1 MGSQADLGLTM
12 DESKELANY
21 QRSLVILGPAGG
33 AVMLCPGNQVGVP
46 VEQRCAYAAKCPLL
60 RAGKAP
66 ADKLCPIERSI
77 TEERFSSWSRTVG
90 QDPEYLTE
98 DARST
103 VSTLTYIDLQ
113 EQRCTNIL
121 STGEAARL
129 TQTNV
134 TEAIN
139 FTTQDAEGAQTQ
151 TVLPLTW
158 ERVLHINAELLAQLQ
173 VQRRMILKD
182 WRTNAFP
189 AFRLGPSDRASYR
202 AGPYRASISLNLGV
216 LLWSPS
222 LMHRWEWDEYVA
234 NATDVQIEQRAIRR
248 SAAVVVPFLS

>member
-1 MGSQADLGLTM
+1 MFSSLLGTSAELGLTM
-12 DESKELANY
+12 DESKELVAF

-33 AVMLCPGNQVGVP
+33 AVMLCPGNQVGVSP
-46 VEQRCAYAAKCPLL
+46 EQRCAYAAKCPLL

-66 ADKLCPIERSI
+66 ADKLCPIERAI
-77 TEERFSSWSRTVG
+77 TEERFSAWSRAIG

-98 DARST
+98 DGRAT
-103 VSTLTYIDLQ
+103 VSSLTYIDLQ

-139 FTTQDAEGAQTQ
+139 FTTVDQEGGQTQ

-158 ERVLHINAELLAQLQ
+158 ERVLHINAELLAQLGER
-173 VQRRMILKD
+173 RRMILKD
-182 WRTNAFP
+182 WMT
-189 AFRLGPSDRASYR
+189 
-202 AGPYRASISLNLGV
+202 
-216 LLWSPS
+216 
-222 LMHRWEWDEYVA
+222 VA
-234 NATDVQIEQRAIRR
+234 
-248 SAAVVVPFLS
+248 LSCVSSRPE

>member
-1 MGSQADLGLTM
+1 MHLILLLKKFSSLLGTQADLGLTT
-12 DESKELANY
+12 DESKELLAY

-33 AVMLCPGNQVGVP
+33 SVMLCPGNQVGIP
-46 VEQRCAYAAKCPLL
+46 PEERCAYAAKCPLL
-60 RAGKAP
+60 RVGKAP
-66 ADKLCPIERSI
+66 ADKLCPIERAI
-77 TEERFSSWSRTVG
+77 TEERFSAWARTVG

-98 DARST
+98 DARAT

-113 EQRCTNIL
+113 EQRCTHIL

-139 FTTQDAEGAQTQ
+139 FTTVDQEGGQTQ

-173 VQRRMILKD
+173 TQRRMVLKD
-182 WRTNAFP
+182 WMTIAFCCVSS
-189 AFRLGPSDRASYR
+189 R
-202 AGPYRASISLNLGV
+202 V
-216 LLWSPS
+216 
-222 LMHRWEWDEYVA
+222 E
-234 NATDVQIEQRAIRR
+234 
-248 SAAVVVPFLS
+248 

>member
-1 MGSQADLGLTM
+1 M
-12 DESKELANY
+12 DESKELVAF

-33 AVMLCPGNQVGVP
+33 AVLVCPGNQVGVP
-46 VEQRCAYAAKCPLL
+46 TEQRCAYAAKCPLR

-66 ADKLCPIERSI
+66 ADKLRPIERAL

-103 VSTLTYIDLQ
+103 VSTLTYIDIQ

-121 STGEAARL
+121 ATGEAARL

-134 TEAIN
+134 TEAID

-173 VQRRMILKD
+173 VQRRIPHGGTAHI
-182 WRTNAFP
+182 RQ
-189 AFRLGPSDRASYR
+189 FRGEERIYLQSSEHKSSSRLR
-202 AGPYRASISLNLGV
+202 CIRLCSLAK
-216 LLWSPS
+216 LLRN
-222 LMHRWEWDEYVA
+222 HH
-234 NATDVQIEQRAIRR
+234 QRLC
-248 SAAVVVPFLS
+248 P

>member
-1 MGSQADLGLTM
+1 MTALGPLERAEMAPGSTFSSILGTKTELGLTLE
-12 DESKELANY
+12 ESQELASFE
-21 QRSLVILGPAGG
+21 RSLVILGPAGG
-33 AVMLCPGNQVGVP
+33 AVMICPGNQVGLSP
-46 VEQRCAYAAKCPLL
+46 EQRCPYAAKCPLL

-66 ADKLCPIERSI
+66 ADKMCPIERVI

-98 DARST
+98 DARAT

-139 FTTQDAEGAQTQ
+139 FTTVDQEGGQTQ

-173 VQRRMILKD
+173 EQRRMILKD
-182 WRTNAFP
+182 WMLTPEQKWKIAKAEGKAKGNDI
-189 AFRLGPSDRASYR
+189 GTQQ
-202 AGPYRASISLNLGV
+202 SIRGDKLRKLD
-216 LLWSPS
+216 P
-222 LMHRWEWDEYVA
+222 D
-234 NATDVQIEQRAIRR
+234 
-248 SAAVVVPFLS
+248 FL

>member
-1 MGSQADLGLTM
+1 M
-12 DESKELANY
+12 
-21 QRSLVILGPAGG
+21 V
-33 AVMLCPGNQVGVP
+33 CPGNQVGVP
-46 VEQRCAYAAKCPLL
+46 TEQRCAYAAKCPLL

-77 TEERFSSWSRTVG
+77 TEERFSSWARTIG

-98 DARST
+98 DGRST
-103 VSTLTYIDLQ
+103 VASLTYIDLQ

-121 STGEAARL
+121 ATGEAARL

-134 TEAIN
+134 TEAISFSTVN
-139 FTTQDAEGAQTQ
+139 EAGEQTQ

-182 WRTNAFP
+182 WMMIAFP
-189 AFRLGPSDRASYR
+189 C
-202 AGPYRASISLNLGV
+202 V
-216 LLWSPS
+216 SP
-222 LMHRWEWDEYVA
+222 R
-234 NATDVQIEQRAIRR
+234 
-248 SAAVVVPFLS
+248 PK

>member
-1 MGSQADLGLTM
+1 LALAQSLVTWTEFLVALILLKKIFSSILGTQAELGLTM
-12 DESKELANY
+12 DESKELVSF

-33 AVMLCPGNQVGVP
+33 AVMICPGNQVGVSP
-46 VEQRCAYAAKCPLL
+46 EQRCAYAAKCPLL

-77 TEERFSSWSRTVG
+77 TEERFSAWSRAIG

-98 DARST
+98 DGRAT
-103 VSTLTYIDLQ
+103 VSSLTYIDLQ

-139 FTTQDAEGAQTQ
+139 FTTVDQEGGQTQ

-173 VQRRMILKD
+173 ERRRMILKD
-182 WRTNAFP
+182 WMTIAFP
-189 AFRLGPSDRASYR
+189 C
-202 AGPYRASISLNLGV
+202 V
-216 LLWSPS
+216 SP
-222 LMHRWEWDEYVA
+222 RPE
-234 NATDVQIEQRAIRR
+234 
-248 SAAVVVPFLS
+248 

>member
-1 MGSQADLGLTM
+1 M
-12 DESKELANY
+12 DESKELAAF

-33 AVMLCPGNQVGVP
+33 AVMVCPGNQVGVP
-46 VEQRCAYAAKCPLL
+46 TEQRCAYAAKCPLL

-77 TEERFSSWSRTVG
+77 TEERFSSWARTIG

-98 DARST
+98 DGRST
-103 VSTLTYIDLQ
+103 VASLTYIDLQ

-121 STGEAARL
+121 ATGEAARL

-134 TEAIN
+134 TEAISFSTVN
-139 FTTQDAEGAQTQ
+139 EAGEQTQ

-182 WRTNAFP
+182 WMMIAFP
-189 AFRLGPSDRASYR
+189 C
-202 AGPYRASISLNLGV
+202 V
-216 LLWSPS
+216 SP
-222 LMHRWEWDEYVA
+222 R
-234 NATDVQIEQRAIRR
+234 
-248 SAAVVVPFLS
+248 PK

>member
-1 MGSQADLGLTM
+1 MFSSILGTQAELGLTM
-12 DESKELANY
+12 DESKELVSF

-33 AVMLCPGNQVGVP
+33 AVMLCPGNQVGTP
-46 VEQRCAYAAKCPLL
+46 PEQRCPYAAKCPLL
-60 RAGKAP
+60 RADKAP
-66 ADKLCPIERSI
+66 ADKMCPIERVI

-98 DARST
+98 DARAT

-139 FTTQDAEGAQTQ
+139 FTRSEEEGGQTQ
-151 TVLPLTW
+151 TVFPLTTST
-158 ERVLHINAELLAQLQ
+158 ER
-173 VQRRMILKD
+173 
-182 WRTNAFP
+182 
-189 AFRLGPSDRASYR
+189 
-202 AGPYRASISLNLGV
+202 
-216 LLWSPS
+216 
-222 LMHRWEWDEYVA
+222 
-234 NATDVQIEQRAIRR
+234 
-248 SAAVVVPFLS
+248 

>member
-1 MGSQADLGLTM
+1 MFSSLLGTAAELGLTI
-12 DESKELANY
+12 DESKELASF

-46 VEQRCAYAAKCPLL
+46 TEQRCAYAAKCPLL

-66 ADKLCPIERSI
+66 ADKLCPIERAI
-77 TEERFSSWSRTVG
+77 TEERFSSWSRTIG

-103 VSTLTYIDLQ
+103 VATLTYIDLQ

-139 FTTQDAEGAQTQ
+139 FTTVDQEGGQTQ

-173 VQRRMILKD
+173 VQRRMVLKD
-182 WRTNAFP
+182 WMAIAFP
-189 AFRLGPSDRASYR
+189 C
-202 AGPYRASISLNLGV
+202 
-216 LLWSPS
+216 
-222 LMHRWEWDEYVA
+222 VA
-234 NATDVQIEQRAIRR
+234 PR
-248 SAAVVVPFLS
+248 PK